1 MQFPCSSKRLETTP
15 TNPIHAG
22 AVKPLTRFLLS
33 TFASLAI
40 LAQAPTA
47 AAQGADLHY
56 AQAGALLT
64 YAESEVRILY
74 AALSAKEFDPS
85 ITKSVI
91 DELTRALNE
100 SKKRVDRT
108 IPLLDE
114 KDKAVEPD
122 MLKLREAIKKCE
134 DELTKL
140 NTDIEEQTGAKGDD
154 EEKKDDDEE
163 ERPQTDWE
171 LLKRGTSWLSQDIG
185 NAKTAYAALAKK
197 LKLPTLA
204 APPKPKGKRE
214 E

>member
-1 MQFPCSSKRLETTP
+1 MKLFP
-15 TNPIHAG
+15 
-22 AVKPLTRFLLS
+22 RFLLS
-33 TFASLAI
+33 SFAALAI
-40 LAQAPTA
+40 LAQAPA
-47 AAQGADLHY
+47 ASAQGADLHY

-64 YAESEVRILY
+64 YAEAEVKILY

-91 DELTRALNE
+91 DELNRALNE

-114 KDKAVEPD
+114 KDKAAEPD

-140 NTDIEEQTGAKGDD
+140 NTDISEQTGASDDD
-154 EEKKDDDEE
+154 EDKKDDEEE

-171 LLKRGTSWLSQDIG
+171 LLKRGTSWLSQDIAT
-185 NAKTAYAALAKK
+185 AKTAYGALAKK